1 VDAVREVL
9 SAASWVL
16 VVPGCRSWMPRESF
30 AVSGLVMDGRERICS
45 SVARLGH
52 DRGNRFALGLGA
64 ARSGEGAGGNA
75 NVDVAVRTAADDT
88 CACTGVAVVRFV
100 LSLPDGAQ
108 VIG

>member
-75 NVDVAVRTAADDT
+75 NVDVAVRMAT
-88 CACTGVAVVRFV
+88 CTCTGVAVVRFV